1 MKIKSVFSS
10 CYLPP
15 VYYYMHFIKA
25 EEAVVDVNEFFVKQ
39 TYRNRC
45 TIVGANGLQDLIVP
59 IENRSSKILMKNMR
73 IANVENW
80 QKNHWKTI
88 ESAYR
93 KSPFFEYYEQDL
105 YSFYSTKKYDN
116 LVAFNTELF
125 TKINQLL
132 NLKTVFVFSDKYIE
146 SSDFVEDY
154 RTEISPKNKQ
164 LVFNQKQYIQVFG
177 DKLGFQPNLS
187 IIDLLF
193 NEGPNSLNYLKT
205 CEG

>member
-10 CYLPP
+10 CYLPS
-15 VYYYMHFIKA
+15 VYYYKHFIKA

-73 IANVENW
+73 ISNTENW

-105 YSFYSTKKYDN
+105 YSFYSSKKYDN

-132 NLKTVFVFSDKYIE
+132 NLKTAFVYSDKYIE

-164 LVFNQKQYIQVFG
+164 LVFRQTPYIQVFG

-193 NEGPNSLNYLKT
+193 NEGPNSLNYLKNAI
-205 CEG
+205 

>member
-15 VYYYMHFIKA
+15 VYYYKHFIKA
-25 EEAVVDVNEFFVKQ
+25 EETLVDVNEFFVKQ

-45 TIVGANGLQDLIVP
+45 TIFGANGLQDLIVP

-73 IANVENW
+73 ISNAENW
-80 QKNHWKTI
+80 QKNHWKSI

-105 YSFYSTKKYDN
+105 FVFYSLKKYDN
-116 LVAFNTELF
+116 LVEFNTELF
-125 TKINQLL
+125 AKINELL
-132 NLKTVFVFSDKYIE
+132 NLKLAFEFSDKYVE
-146 SSDFVEDY
+146 SSDSILDF
-154 RTEISPKNKQ
+154 RTKISPKNKQ

-193 NEGPNSLNYLKT
+193 NEGPNSLNYLKNS
-205 CEG
+205 EG